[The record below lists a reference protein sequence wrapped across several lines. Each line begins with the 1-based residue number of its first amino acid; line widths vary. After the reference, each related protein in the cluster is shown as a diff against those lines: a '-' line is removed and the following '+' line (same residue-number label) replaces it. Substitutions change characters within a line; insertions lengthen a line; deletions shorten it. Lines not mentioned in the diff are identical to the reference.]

1 MNDVKTPDSI
11 IRELS
16 EVRTNVAR
24 NAQIVRDYELEAA
37 EAQRQFDHEY
47 ALAYKRASGSVE
59 DRKQQAILD
68 TGSFAHARDDSK
80 IALSYAKARA
90 RGFESELS
98 NLQTQA
104 RMVELTYKMAGVG
117 ET

>member
-1 MNDVKTPDSI
+1 MKTPDSI

-24 NAQIVRDYELEAA
+24 NAQIVRDYESAA
-37 EAQRQFDHEY
+37 MEAQRQLDHEF
-47 ALAYKRASGSVE
+47 ALAYKRASGSIE
-59 DRKQQAILD
+59 DRKQQAVID
-68 TGSFAHARDDSK
+68 TESFAHARDDTK
-80 IALSYAKARA
+80 IALNYAKARA